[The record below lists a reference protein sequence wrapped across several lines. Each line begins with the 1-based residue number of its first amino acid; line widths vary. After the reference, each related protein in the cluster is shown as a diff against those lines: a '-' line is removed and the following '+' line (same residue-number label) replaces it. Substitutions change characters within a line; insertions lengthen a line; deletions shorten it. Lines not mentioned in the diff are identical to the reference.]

1 MKFGL
6 VLPNFGP
13 QASRFALIDTAIAA
27 ENTGFDS
34 IWLTDHLALPK
45 TDSEMFGH
53 IYESL
58 TSMSFLAASTRNIKI
73 GTSTLV
79 LPQRNPIEVA
89 KSIATIDN
97 LSGGRII
104 VSVGIGWSKGEY
116 QNLGYDFKNRGK
128 RMNEAI
134 KILRTCWRG
143 QSIVS
148 FKGDYFQFENM
159 SFSPTPVQSGG
170 PPLWVAGDSQ
180 KALKRAIGLADGWHP
195 NAHSPQVLEDRLSTV
210 KSIIQLRPFTI
221 AVRLN
226 ILFSSQSENEG
237 SSIVSGNHDD
247 IISKLKEYQKAGMN
261 YAILNFRVKS
271 QSERERSMKLFMKEI
286 APAFIQTP

>member
-13 QASRFALIDTAIAA
+13 QASRYAIIDSAIAA

-45 TDSEMFGH
+45 EDGEIFGH

-58 TSMSFLAASTRNIKI
+58 SSMSFLAASTRNIKI

-89 KSIATIDN
+89 KTISTIDN

-104 VSVGIGWSKGEY
+104 ISVGIGWSKGEY
-116 QNLGYDFKNRGK
+116 ENLGYGFHDRGRK
-128 RMNEAI
+128 MNEAI
-134 KILRTCWRG
+134 KVLRTCWRG
-143 QSIVS
+143 QNNVS

-159 SFSPTPVQSGG
+159 VFSPTPVQSGG

-195 NAHSPQVLEDRLSTV
+195 NARSPQILEQRLSGV
-210 KSIIQLRPFTI
+210 KSIIQLRPFNV
-221 AVRLN
+221 ALRLN
-226 ILFSSQSENEG
+226 ILFSDQKDTGN
-237 SSIVSGNHDD
+237 SSIVSGSFDE
-247 IISKLKEYQKAGMN
+247 IIAKLKEYQTAGMN
-261 YAILNFRVKS
+261 YAIINFRANS

-286 APAFIQTP
+286 APALN

>member
-13 QASRFALIDTAIAA
+13 QASRFAIIDSTIAA
-27 ENTGFDS
+27 ENAGFDS
-34 IWLTDHLALPK
+34 VWLTDHLALPK
-45 TDSEMFGH
+45 EDGEIFGN

-58 TSMSFLAASTRNIKI
+58 SSMSFLAASTRNIKI

-89 KSIATIDN
+89 KTIATIDN
-97 LSGGRII
+97 LSGGRIVI
-104 VSVGIGWSKGEY
+104 SVGIGWSKGEY
-116 QNLGYDFKNRGK
+116 ENLGYDFHDRGK

-134 KILRTCWRG
+134 KVIRTCWRG
-143 QSIVS
+143 QSNIS
-148 FKGDYFQFENM
+148 FKGDYFHFENM
-159 SFSPTPVQSGG
+159 YFSPTPVQSGG

-195 NAHSPQVLEDRLSTV
+195 NARSPLILERRLSDV

-221 AVRLN
+221 ALRLN
-226 ILFSSQSENEG
+226 ILFSNQEENEK
-237 SSIVSGNHDD
+237 SSIVSGNPEK
-247 IISKLKEYQKAGMN
+247 ITNKLKEYQKAGMN
-261 YAILNFRVKS
+261 YAILNFRVNS
-271 QSERERSMKLFMKEI
+271 QSERERMMKLFMKEI
-286 APAFIQTP
+286 APSFN